1 MTASKRRKRKRG
13 GSVLAQLGLRSPP
26 AKRRSSGVLGAVKR
40 PSWKVVGLAGVA
52 GVAATGVV
60 VARNRRAHAP
70 LEPDELR
77 ERLRG
82 RLAEVDN
89 RSPGGSHPLAQ
100 GLAGHRQG
108 AGGAASDGDE
118 PAATDLPT

>member
-1 MTASKRRKRKRG
+1 MTASKRRRRRRG
-13 GSVLAQLGLRSPP
+13 GSVLAQLRLPGPP
-26 AKRRSSGVLGAVKR
+26 AKRRRSAVLGVVRR

-60 VARNRRAHAP
+60 VARNRRAQAP

-82 RLAEVDN
+82 RLAEVDTRPD
-89 RSPGGSHPLAQ
+89 RSGQSV
-100 GLAGHRQG
+100 
-108 AGGAASDGDE
+108 
-118 PAATDLPT
+118 